1 MSILST
7 ATKAVVGAAMVSALS
22 HAGAHAQDKPKIG
35 VDLTTLTSPFW
46 TAYARY
52 LDQEAAAQDAFPAA
66 LARQIMTQLDAIEA
80 AISRTEKTH
89 GGGIPF
95 AIRTALPRPDIWNDI
110 GPRHHARA
118 VFAHLGVWNTEHN
131 NGVLIYLLLADRDV
145 EIIADRGLSNR
156 VTAAEWEG
164 VCRLMEGHFRAGR
177 YLEGSV
183 AGVEA
188 VGSLLARHFPAQG
201 AHPRNELPDRP
212 VLL

>member
-1 MSILST
+1 MKARRMLRHLLVPHWNARRLFPE
-7 ATKAVVGAAMVSALS
+7 AT
-22 HAGAHAQDKPKIG
+22 
-35 VDLTTLTSPFW
+35 
-46 TAYARY
+46 
-52 LDQEAAAQDAFPAA
+52 
-66 LARQIMTQLDAIEA
+66 LDAIEA

-89 GGGIPF
+89 GGEIRF
-95 AIRTALPRPDIWNDI
+95 AIETALPMPDIWNDI

-118 VFAHLGVWNTEHN
+118 VFAHLGVWNTEQN
-131 NGVLIYLLLADRDV
+131 NGVLIFLLLADRDV
-145 EIIADRGLSNR
+145 EIIADRGLTNR

-164 VCRLMEGHFRAGR
+164 VCRLMEGHYREGR